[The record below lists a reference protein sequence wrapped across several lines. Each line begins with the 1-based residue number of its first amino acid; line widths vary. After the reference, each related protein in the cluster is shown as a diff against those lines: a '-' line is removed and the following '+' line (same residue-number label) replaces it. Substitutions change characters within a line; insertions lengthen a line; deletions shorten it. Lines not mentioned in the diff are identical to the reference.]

1 MKRKLFLARMFVF
14 IGKSFNYKE
23 TLAHTHADA
32 IRCWEAEYQS
42 NCNSVVHSRVDDDEN
57 KRPRQRGAPCSS
69 ATCFFFFFFS
79 SLSSQ
84 VHHGRRGENFELKT
98 SERRRTSRV
107 FIWTL
112 LYIIRKH
119 FFLFLAFILLREMLG
134 EDAGLFRYYTQH
146 AYVYYTVERI
156 YSVHLYELVC
166 MYRRW
171 RSRHRHDFK
180 CLNGEITFEGS
191 YHFAVVRIESLVD
204 QRELFTA
211 ETTLQ
216 IQQMAKHPRLIL
228 SSHNHYQLMASAI
241 IFLTFCIVCV
251 CFWDYTDERLSALS
265 PLPKVLSTHQI
276 SSYDV

>member
-1 MKRKLFLARMFVF
+1 MQQCNLF
-14 IGKSFNYKE
+14 
-23 TLAHTHADA
+23 
-32 IRCWEAEYQS
+32 
-42 NCNSVVHSRVDDDEN
+42 
-57 KRPRQRGAPCSS
+57 
-69 ATCFFFFFFS
+69 FFFFFFS

-112 LYIIRKH
+112 LFIIRKH

-241 IFLTFCIVCV
+241 SFLTFCILFV
-251 CFWDYTDERLSALS
+251 FLGGLLTKDYQHF
-265 PLPKVLSTHQI
+265 PLYQKSCQLIRFHLMTSKTRRKNTKI
-276 SSYDV
+276 EK

>member
-1 MKRKLFLARMFVF
+1 M
-14 IGKSFNYKE
+14 
-23 TLAHTHADA
+23 
-32 IRCWEAEYQS
+32 
-42 NCNSVVHSRVDDDEN
+42 
-57 KRPRQRGAPCSS
+57 
-69 ATCFFFFFFS
+69 
-79 SLSSQ
+79 
-84 VHHGRRGENFELKT
+84 HHGRRGENFELKT

-112 LYIIRKH
+112 LFIIRKH

-228 SSHNHYQLMASAI
+228 SSHNHYQLMAKVFSHFVYCLFFGGDYWRKTI
-241 IFLTFCIVCV
+241 STFPFTKSPVNSSDFIL
-251 CFWDYTDERLSALS
+251 WRLRLVVKTQRLRSKSKWQQL
-265 PLPKVLSTHQI
+265 HF
-276 SSYDV
+276 